1 MDSVLKCE
9 FLSSCLH
16 GTFFCILGKSSG
28 GCDLGNGGK
37 RGQLSREL
45 SPESPEVW
53 IRIYRKKKIVFRKS
67 EATDQKYWG
76 QRSCHEQKWP
86 LTYFCEL
93 LKFEWTS
100 SCVPF
105 AHTSY
110 TDTQLSLHTPG
121 THASLL
127 TAHRCPKG

>member
-1 MDSVLKCE
+1 MGCFSVSWASLEGAVTWGMVEKGA
-9 FLSSCLH
+9 SSAGNSPQSH
-16 GTFFCILGKSSG
+16 QRSGLGFTG
-28 GCDLGNGGK
+28 
-37 RGQLSREL
+37 
-45 SPESPEVW
+45 
-53 IRIYRKKKIVFRKS
+53 KKKKVFRKS

-76 QRSCHEQKWP
+76 QRPCHEQKWP

-110 TDTQLSLHTPG
+110 TDTQMSLHTPG